1 MIRVKLTMLA
11 MAVSSLVAV
20 VGYADGSEWVGGYNW
35 SYWADNY
42 VPVYGG
48 VAVAGRNMISPA
60 PSGTIEV
67 PASLGGYPVAVLNHQ
82 AFAFNDS
89 ITAVMIPASVK
100 EIGQKSFCGC
110 ANLRT
115 VTFLGDC
122 PKVPNV
128 ENNANADDGW
138 VFYGTPED
146 LTVCVYEDARGWPS
160 GNRWFGKKLVRRP
173 RSPAGTETWYDET
186 TGLTWETQSN
196 GDGTITIRGVIG
208 AKAPE
213 ILKIPSDCD
222 GKSVTKVGVRGSSNE
237 DGSFANMDI
246 TGLEIP
252 EGVTEL
258 SEGAFHG
265 CKNLKSV
272 TLPSTLEVI
281 RDNCFEDCSVLR
293 TITLPEGL
301 RRVEF
306 DFLNRTAVS
315 TLNIPSTLVEIDES
329 ALSIPSGRK
338 FTVAVG
344 NPRYRVENGYI
355 YDYENKVV
363 FMRADYDQKT
373 FVIPDGAAR
382 IAECC
387 FGDCGGGNITVP
399 PSVKE
404 IGEFAFC
411 YCKGLTVTFLGE
423 EPKVE
428 DEDGGIFSGSMDVRV
443 YVQRGRGWDAIV
455 SRGTWQGARIAYG
468 TQEIRYTVRF
478 EVNGGYC
485 AETERSVA
493 KGKTI
498 GVLPTPQ
505 RSGYA
510 FKGWYLDEQL
520 TKKAT
525 SATKVTADMIL
536 YASWLY
542 DASAYVN
549 VKVRDGDEGL
559 GKVSGGNKSFR
570 AGVKVQV
577 KATAN
582 KGAGFVGWFE
592 DGELVSQSASYAFE
606 ASGHD
611 TILEAGFIPAEE
623 DWLELRYV
631 QSGVGYEVGQKVFP
645 NQVWADSGSVATIS
659 VKGLPSG
666 IKYDAKT
673 RQFSGAFTKEGTHYI
688 TCTAKN
694 ANGYTHVL
702 TMVWQVG
709 GLWGDPYYSDKPPA
723 WSKECNG
730 IGISREL
737 WDSLKW
743 FQTGVP
749 VNLKLSADGIT
760 AISGLPNGLSFD
772 KKSYAIVGMPTKPGP
787 YAITLQAG
795 RRKSVRMAIV
805 EDSGCRFLNIWAQEG
820 GSATGRGVYSVG
832 STVKISAKAKNGYVF
847 AGWYADGSEF
857 NEVKSGDYRT
867 ASDSFVLTKEL
878 ADANMSYCAEFIAKE
893 DDRELYFDCADEW
906 NVDTGVETD
915 EFLFAV
921 GSHSKPTISAK
932 GLPAGLKLKGTKL
945 IADVAKVKPGTK
957 VVTLTAKNL
966 SGAVATVEVRIVVPN
981 LISPVVHNVCDSY
994 IFHVGQRF
1002 EPGNS
1007 DLNCISADDG
1017 WTLSVSGLPAGFK
1030 WDARRQCFSG
1040 TQLPTKAGVYTVTFT
1055 AKRGNQRSVA
1065 TATFEVLPMP
1075 EDLIGTFNGF
1085 ICGNGEDVAWDAL
1098 YGTCSIT
1105 VGSTGKITASWKKGG
1120 ETVSMSAS
1128 GFDWLNEN
1136 EASVLLVR
1144 NTAKYQYQLQ
1154 LTFLLGEGWK
1164 TWQVSGVVSGSV
1176 YSPFAGMWS
1185 LSVRAQRNPFGKVGN
1200 RYENEEAHALAK
1212 MLSARGTMKTGVDA
1226 SGQLGGPNCGLYSE
1240 MPLTFTVSENG
1251 TVKVAGKYQGRT
1263 LSGSTILHVGEN
1275 RWPDMTMGS
1284 WPYAEFVMGK
1294 DLNCVR
1300 LHIEFNPETVGCRH
1314 GEIRV
1319 GVP

>member
-11 MAVSSLVAV
+11 MAVSSLVVV

-60 PSGTIEV
+60 PTGSIEV

-89 ITAVMIPASVK
+89 ITTVTIPASVK
-100 EIGQKSFCGC
+100 EIGQESFCGC
-110 ANLRT
+110 SNLRM
-115 VTFLGDC
+115 VNFLGDC
-122 PKVPNV
+122 PKVPQV
-128 ENNANADDGW
+128 ENSADVDNGW
-138 VFYGTPED
+138 VFRDTPED
-146 LTVCVYEDARGWPS
+146 ITVCVYEDAWGWPS
-160 GNRWFGKKLVRRP
+160 GSRWFGKKLVRRP

-186 TGLTWETQSN
+186 TGLTWEYCLD
-196 GDGTITIRGVIG
+196 GDGTVVICGVISTYQMG
-208 AKAPE
+208 
-213 ILKIPSDCD
+213 ILTIPSICN
-222 GKSVTKVGVRGSSNE
+222 GKPVIKVGVRGTGNE
-237 DGSFANMDI
+237 DGSFANLDI
-246 TGLEIP
+246 TGLVIP

-258 SEGAFHG
+258 SDGAFHG
-265 CKNLKSV
+265 CAKLTSV
-272 TLPSTLEVI
+272 KLPSTLKVI
-281 RDNCFEDCSVLR
+281 CNNCFEDCSALR

-301 RRVEF
+301 QQVEV
-306 DFLNRTAVS
+306 DFLNRTAIS

-344 NPRYRVENGYI
+344 NPRYRVENGYV
-355 YDYENKVV
+355 YDYRNKIV
-363 FMRADYDQKT
+363 FMRADYSKKT
-373 FVIPDGAAR
+373 FVIPDGAVR
-382 IAECC
+382 IAKCC
-387 FGDCGGGNITVP
+387 FGDCDGGDITVP

-404 IGEFAFC
+404 IGEVAFC
-411 YCKGLTVTFLGE
+411 YCQDLTVTFLGE

-428 DEDGGIFSGSMDVRV
+428 DDDGSIFSGSTNVKI
-443 YVQRGRGWDAIV
+443 YVQPGRGWDEIV
-455 SRGTWQGARIAYG
+455 RRGTWQGARIAYG
-468 TQEIRYTVRF
+468 VQEARCTVRF
-478 EVNGGYC
+478 EVNGGHC
-485 AETERSVA
+485 PEAERSVA
-493 KGKTI
+493 KGKAI

-559 GKVSGGNKSFR
+559 GKVSGGNKSFK

-611 TILEAGFIPAEE
+611 TILEAGFISAEE
-623 DWLELRYV
+623 DRLELRYV

-666 IKYDAKT
+666 IRYDAKT
-673 RQFSGAFTKEGTHYI
+673 EQFSGTFTKEGTHYI

-694 ANGYTHVL
+694 ANGYTHIL

-723 WSKECNG
+723 WSKEYNG

-737 WDSLKW
+737 WDSLNR

-749 VNLKLSADGIT
+749 VDLKLSADGIT

-772 KKSYAIVGMPTKPGP
+772 KKAYAIVGMPTKPGA

-795 RRKSVRMAIV
+795 RQKTVRMAIV
-805 EDSGCRFLNIWAQEG
+805 EDSGCRFLDIWAQDG
-820 GSATGRGVYSVG
+820 GTATGRGVYSVG

-878 ADANMSYCAEFIAKE
+878 ADANMSYCAEFVAKE
-893 DDRELYFDCADEW
+893 DDKEIYFDCADEW

-915 EFLFAV
+915 EFPFSV
-921 GSHSKPTISAK
+921 SCNSKPTLSAK
-932 GLPAGLKLKGTKL
+932 GLPAGLKLKGCKL
-945 IADVAKVKPGTK
+945 IAEVAKMKPGTK
-957 VVTLTAKNL
+957 AVTLTAKNL

-981 LISPVVHNVCDSY
+981 LISPVVHNVCDSFICY
-994 IFHVGQRF
+994 VGGRF
-1002 EPGNS
+1002 EAEHS
-1007 DLNCISADDG
+1007 DLSGIFADDG

-1030 WDARRQCFSG
+1030 WDAMHQCFLG

-1085 ICGNGEDVAWDAL
+1085 ICGNGEDVAWDAI

-1105 VGSTGKITASWKKGG
+1105 VGSTGKITASWKKDG

-1136 EASVLLVR
+1136 EASVSLAK
-1144 NTAKYQYQLQ
+1144 NTAKYQYWLE
-1154 LTFLLGEGWK
+1154 LTFSVGEDWK
-1164 TWQVSGVVSGSV
+1164 TWQVSGAVSGGV
-1176 YSPFAGMWS
+1176 YPPFAGMWS

-1212 MLSARGTMKTGVDA
+1212 MLSARGAMKTGVDV
-1226 SGQLGGPNCGLYSE
+1226 SGQLGGPNCGLFSE

-1263 LSGSTILHVGEN
+1263 VSGSTILHVGGN
-1275 RWPDMTMGS
+1275 RWPYLTDES
-1284 WPYAEFVMGK
+1284 WPYAEFVIGK
-1294 DLNCVR
+1294 DLNSIR
-1300 LHIEFNPETVGCRH
+1300 LHIEFNSDVAGCRH
-1314 GEIRV
+1314 GEIKL
-1319 GVP
+1319 GMP